1 MTQQDH
7 IQSLVP
13 SAQWEIC
20 DRRGFLRHITMGAGG
35 LAAAGSFGLAGCSSR
50 PHFTGGFNQPAA
62 TIPDTTSVSLVT
74 GTDRRNMV
82 AEALRPFEEHL
93 KQAIGEKQ
101 VVIKVNCV
109 REGYP
114 LIATPPD
121 TVRGILDV
129 LGKFYDR
136 RVIIGESTASPL
148 GTMGVFEDYGF
159 TELPGEYNVKLV
171 ELNDEPT
178 SLHWILDQNLYPQQI
193 QVINTFTDPNNFI
206 ISAAR
211 FKTHNRVITTL
222 SLKNVVMGSPL
233 KKPKQKIN
241 DKQKMH
247 AGHTTAKMIN
257 FNMFLMAHRVRP
269 HFSVLDG
276 VEGMEGNG
284 PSNGEPVDHRVMV
297 AGPDF
302 LAVDRIG
309 SELMGVPFEDIGVLN
324 YCATAGLG
332 QADPDK
338 IRIIGPDPK
347 NHVIKYK
354 LHDNIDWQYN
364 WKDELILK
372 ESL

>member
-1 MTQQDH
+1 MTQRDQKQNVLH
-7 IQSLVP
+7 
-13 SAQWEIC
+13 AKWELC
-20 DRRGFLRHITMGAGG
+20 DRRGFLRQISTGAGG
-35 LAAAGSFGLAGCSSR
+35 LAAVGSFGMAGCSSQS
-50 PHFTGGFNQPAA
+50 HFTGGFERPAA
-62 TIPDTTSVSLVT
+62 ASPGNTSVSLVT
-74 GTDRRNMV
+74 GTDRRAMV
-82 AEALRPFEEHL
+82 AEALKPFEDYL

-129 LGKFYDR
+129 LGTFYGR
-136 RVIIGESTASPL
+136 QVIIGESTASPI

-159 TELPGEYNVKLV
+159 TELPREYNVKLV

-178 SLHWILDQNLYPQQI
+178 SFHWILDQNLFPQQI

-206 ISAAR
+206 ISATR
-211 FKTHNRVITTL
+211 FKTHNRVVTTL
-222 SLKNVVMGSPL
+222 SLKNVVMGAPL

-247 AGHTTAKMIN
+247 AGHTSAKMIN
-257 FNMFLMAHRVRP
+257 FNMFLMAHRVHP
-269 HFSVLDG
+269 HFSLLDG
-276 VEGMEGNG
+276 VEVMEGNG
-284 PSNGEPVDHRVMV
+284 PSNGIPVDHRVMV

-324 YCATAGLG
+324 YCASAGLG
-332 QADPDK
+332 QADPGK
-338 IRIIGPDPK
+338 IKIIGPNPNDY
-347 NHVIKYK
+347 VITYK
-354 LHDNIDWQYN
+354 LHDNIDWQYK